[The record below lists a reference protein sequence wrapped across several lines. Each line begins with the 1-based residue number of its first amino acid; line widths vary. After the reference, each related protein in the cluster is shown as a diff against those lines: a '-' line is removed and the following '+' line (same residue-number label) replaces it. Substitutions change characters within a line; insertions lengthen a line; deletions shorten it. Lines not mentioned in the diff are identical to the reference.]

1 MKFSIFLILF
11 IITIIISSA
20 NGKFVK
26 LDKER
31 KFKFEFS
38 INEKEKMIN
47 FEVFLPTPGFIA
59 IAFGEN
65 MFFTDML
72 IAQWNNKNT
81 NDKNNTVNVNDFFSR
96 GTVRPKPDTE
106 YGGKNDV
113 IIVDQKQ
120 DENGVKIVFKRPF
133 LTEDKNLDKQFKE
146 NEKVIASV
154 GWVNSEKGL
163 SFHNGNIVKF
173 YFEVKENTINDEVEY
188 YDDKI
193 N

>member
-1 MKFSIFLILF
+1 MKFSILLFLF
-11 IITIIISSA
+11 ITTIIISSA
-20 NGKFVK
+20 NLKFVK

-47 FEVFLPTPGFIA
+47 FEVVLPTFGFIA

-72 IAQWNNKNT
+72 IAQWNK
-81 NDKNNTVNVNDFFSR
+81 DNTVNVNDFFSR
-96 GTVRPKPDTE
+96 GTVRPKPDTD

-113 IIVDQKQ
+113 IIVNQKR
-120 DENGVKIVFKRPF
+120 DENGIKIIFKRPF
-133 LTEDKNLDKQFKE
+133 LTEDENLDKQFKE
-146 NEKVIASV
+146 NEKIVASV

-173 YFEVKENTINDEVEY
+173 YFELKENSINEEVEY
-188 YDDKI
+188 YDDQL